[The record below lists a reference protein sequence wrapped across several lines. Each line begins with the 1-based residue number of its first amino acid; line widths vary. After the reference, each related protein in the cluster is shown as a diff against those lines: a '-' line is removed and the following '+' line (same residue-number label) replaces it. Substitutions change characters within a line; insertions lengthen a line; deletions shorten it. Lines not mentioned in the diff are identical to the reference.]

1 VFWYLECKVRRGP
14 VMKLNVLV
22 KKLFPLR
29 RDDRF
34 LWLLYSGGQHALEA
48 AEAFASLLEDYD
60 DREAKVERI
69 KEIEDRGDQVR
80 HEVMRNLHRT
90 FMTPIDR
97 EDIALLSEHIDDVI
111 DAIEEA
117 ARFLLEYDVAAPTA
131 RMKELSDLIVGS
143 ARHLA
148 EALDKLRLGG
158 DRSQE
163 ILRHSVEIN
172 RLENESDLITNR
184 AVGELFQEV
193 ESPIEMMKLLD
204 VYRMLEQTTDYCE
217 DAANVLEGI
226 VLKNS

>member
-1 VFWYLECKVRRGP
+1 
-14 VMKLNVLV
+14 MKLDVLV
-22 KKLFPLR
+22 RKLVPLR

-34 LWLLYSGGQHALEA
+34 LGLLYSGGQHALEA
-48 AEAFASLLEDYD
+48 SEAFADLLEDYD
-60 DREAKVERI
+60 GREARVERI
-69 KEIEDRGDQVR
+69 KEIEERGDHVR

-117 ARFLLEYDVAAPTA
+117 ARFLLEYDVAAPTE
-131 RMKELSDLIVGS
+131 RMKELSGLIVS
-143 ARHLA
+143 STRLLA
-148 EALDKLRLGG
+148 AALDKLRLGG
-158 DRSQE
+158 NRSQE
-163 ILRHSVEIN
+163 ILQDSVEIN
-172 RLENESDLITNR
+172 RLENQSDLITNR
-184 AVGELFQEV
+184 AVGELFQRI
-193 ESPIEMMKLLD
+193 ESPIEVMKLLD